1 MFTLSQRYHYR
12 AGKTQTGLNIASIVL
27 QRGGKCLITSDNPR
41 ALEAFEQKL
50 PEELS
55 SFCINMSTMEE
66 DGVGKLSE
74 ALDTTENEILARYEE
89 REYYKE
95 KIEVR
100 KLLESTHV
108 TS

>member
-1 MFTLSQRYHYR
+1 MSVLSQRYHYR
-12 AGKTQTGLNIASIVL
+12 TGKTQTGLNIASIVL

-50 PEELS
+50 PEKLS
-55 SFCINMSTMEE
+55 SFCINMSTMQE

-74 ALDTTENEILARYEE
+74 AFDTTEIELLERHRE
-89 REYYKE
+89 REDYKE

-100 KLLESTHV
+100 KRLESSHV